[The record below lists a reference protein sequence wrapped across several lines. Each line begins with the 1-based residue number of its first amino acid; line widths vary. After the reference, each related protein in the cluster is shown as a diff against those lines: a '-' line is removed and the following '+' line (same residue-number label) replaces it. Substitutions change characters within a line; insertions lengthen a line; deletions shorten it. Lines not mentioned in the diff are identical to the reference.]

1 MKSLYKVIDLTI
13 GSIVGILFSI
23 GLFLVIIAAIIV
35 ILPITF
41 YVIIK
46 ETLRFLTNK

>member
-1 MKSLYKVIDLTI
+1 MDKIINLTFGI
-13 GSIVGILFSI
+13 FFGILFSI